1 MTLPDKKIYSLSQLT
16 RSIQNVISARCS
28 NTVWIKAEIVKLNH
42 YPKSGHCYPAL
53 VEKKHGRVVAE
64 MRGNIWSDT
73 YQMINKKFREILK
86 EDLKDHM
93 NVVIQGHV
101 TYHPVHGLALNITDI
116 DPEYTLGEL
125 AKEKSETIQK
135 LKNEGIFDTNKKTH
149 LPLLPKTL
157 AVISVESS
165 KGYQDFLNI
174 INNNPGNYQFHHL
187 LFPAILQGER
197 AVSTILEQL
206 EKISHKSD
214 VFDAVAII
222 RGGGGEIGLSCFDN
236 YFLAEKIATFP
247 IPVLTGIGHSTNETV
262 SEMVSFQSFITP
274 TKIAG
279 FLLQRFQ
286 DFHLKVQNA
295 EGSLQR
301 ESNILFRSQSSGL
314 QETARLFNSLT
325 NRALDQ
331 NKSELERMRSLLISE
346 SKALLQAQ
354 REFLRETAKN
364 ISSSGASALNEQK
377 HQLDQSLFQLKNLN
391 QRMLQKQKDQLKEA
405 EKSLLSSAPGFLK
418 EVRKELL
425 FSEEKLKLL
434 SPESILKRGY
444 SITRKNGKVV
454 SNHEQLKPKD
464 IIETQVFE
472 GKIRSRVEATSKHQE
487 NE

>member
-1 MTLPDKKIYSLSQLT
+1 MIVPDKKIYSLSQLT
-16 RSIQNVISARCS
+16 RSIQNVINTRCS
-28 NTVWIKAEIVKLNH
+28 NILWIKAEIVKLNH

-53 VEKKHGRVVAE
+53 VEKKNGRVVAE

-73 YQMINKKFREILK
+73 YSMINKKFREVLK
-86 EDLKDHM
+86 EELKDHM
-93 NVVIQGHV
+93 NVVIQGQV
-101 TYHPVHGLALNITDI
+101 TFHPVHGLALNIIDI

-125 AKEKSETIQK
+125 AKEKSETIKK
-135 LKNEGIFDTNKKTH
+135 LQEEGLFDANKKTV
-149 LPLLPKTL
+149 LPQLPKTL

-174 INNNPGNYQFHHL
+174 INNNPAGFKFHHL

-197 AVSTILEQL
+197 AVGTISQQL
-206 EKISHKSD
+206 EEIRQRAE

-236 YFLAEKIATFP
+236 YFLAEKIAAFP

-274 TKIAG
+274 TKIAE

-286 DFHLKVQNA
+286 DFHQKVLTA
-295 EGSLQR
+295 EESLQR
-301 ESNILFRSQSSGL
+301 ESRLLFRSERSGL

-331 NKSELERMRSLLISE
+331 NKSELERMRSLLITE
-346 SKALLQAQ
+346 SKALLQEH
-354 REFLRETAKN
+354 REFLRESAQN
-364 ISSSGASALNEQK
+364 ISNSGTSALREQK
-377 HQLDQSLFQLKNLN
+377 HQLQNNLFQLENFG
-391 QRMLQKQKDQLKEA
+391 QRMLLKQQDQLRDI
-405 EKSLLSSAPGFLK
+405 EKSILSAAPVLLK
-418 EVRKELL
+418 ESRKELL

-434 SPESILKRGY
+434 SPESVLKRGY

-454 SNHEQLKPKD
+454 RDPALLKPND
-464 IIETQVFE
+464 IIETQVLE
-472 GKIRSRVEATSKHQE
+472 GKIRSRIEETSKNQE